1 MDYLKISADDHIDL
15 GYLPR
20 DLWESRLPSALR
32 AQGPHVVDRDGKDL
46 WVCGDETW
54 GDYRSAR
61 WFAQP
66 NRNPLALDRGG
77 VAEEGRP
84 ITPSTRL
91 EDMDRDGVQAS
102 VLFPPIIAMNPTNVA
117 LRDAIVSAFNDW
129 AFEFASSAPERF
141 IPAAMLSP
149 TDPQSATAELARL
162 AKVGALKQVNFL
174 VNDVTVEMNL
184 PAWDVFWS
192 TAEEQGIIVSYH
204 VGGSLRPGE
213 PRAAREELRNG
224 ERPPEFDMGVG
235 NGGQRF
241 FQQFVDLFTFGTLE
255 RHPAL
260 KFVLAESGAGWV
272 PYVVQEMDF
281 RYGRLFETG
290 TSTLK
295 EKPSDVFKRQ
305 VWATYQSD
313 LVGLHVMDFFGE
325 GHVMWASD
333 YPHHDSTWPFSD
345 EVVGAETAHL
355 SAELTRGVLRD
366 NAAAL
371 YALA

>member
-1 MDYLKISADDHIDL
+1 
-15 GYLPR
+15 
-20 DLWESRLPSALR
+20 
-32 AQGPHVVDRDGKDL
+32 
-46 WVCGDETW
+46 
-54 GDYRSAR
+54 
-61 WFAQP
+61 
-66 NRNPLALDRGG
+66 
-77 VAEEGRP
+77 
-84 ITPSTRL
+84 
-91 EDMDRDGVQAS
+91 
-102 VLFPPIIAMNPTNVA
+102 
-117 LRDAIVSAFNDW
+117 
-129 AFEFASSAPERF
+129 
-141 IPAAMLSP
+141 
-149 TDPQSATAELARL
+149 
-162 AKVGALKQVNFL
+162 
-174 VNDVTVEMNL
+174 MNL

-192 TAEEQGIIVSYH
+192 TAEELGIIVSYH

-213 PRAAREELRNG
+213 PRAMREALRNG

-255 RHPAL
+255 RHPGL

-281 RYGRLFETG
+281 RYGRLFETR

-313 LVGLHVMDFFGE
+313 LVGLHVMDFFGD

-345 EVVGAETAHL
+345 EIVGAETAHL
-355 SAELTRGVLRD
+355 SAKLARGVLRD

-371 YALA
+371 YALT

>member
-1 MDYLKISADDHIDL
+1 
-15 GYLPR
+15 
-20 DLWESRLPSALR
+20 
-32 AQGPHVVDRDGKDL
+32 
-46 WVCGDETW
+46 
-54 GDYRSAR
+54 
-61 WFAQP
+61 
-66 NRNPLALDRGG
+66 
-77 VAEEGRP
+77 
-84 ITPSTRL
+84 
-91 EDMDRDGVQAS
+91 MDRDGVQAS
-102 VLFPPIIAMNPTNVA
+102 VLFPPIIAMNPANVA

-129 AFEFASSAPERF
+129 VFAFASSSPDRF

-149 TDPQSATAELARL
+149 LDAQSATNELVRL
-162 AKVGALKQVNFL
+162 AKTGKLKQVNFL
-174 VNDVTVEMNL
+174 VNDVTVDMQL
-184 PAWDVFWS
+184 SAWDVFWS
-192 TAEEQGIIVSYH
+192 TAEELGIIVSYH

-213 PRAAREELRNG
+213 PRAVREALLNS
-224 ERPPEFDMGVG
+224 ERPPEFDLGVG

-241 FQQFVDLFTFGTLE
+241 FQQFVDMFTFGTLE
-255 RHPAL
+255 RHPKL

-290 TSTLK
+290 TSRLK

-313 LVGLHVMDFFGE
+313 VVGLHVMDFFGD

-345 EVVGAETAHL
+345 EIVGAETAHL
-355 SAELTRGVLRD
+355 SAESARAVLRD

-371 YALA
+371 YGLS